1 MRYARVR
8 VRIGASMSARRG
20 IATEKV
26 HVVGKSSGGEGG
38 RGGGEGVAIAGRRG
52 RASREGEWSREQMER
67 EA

>member
-1 MRYARVR
+1 
-8 VRIGASMSARRG
+8 MSARCG

-38 RGGGEGVAIAGRRG
+38 GGGGDDALAGRRG
-52 RASREGEWSREQMER
+52 KASREGELELLER